1 MTKRF
6 HLAEDVQSATICP
19 RAPSFAVRTSAR
31 KGAKADGLR
40 YERKVQDHLS
50 ALSDHYLVGPWILY
64 VIEGRPFW
72 CQPDGL
78 HFDVARGLVTIVEI
92 KLRHTP
98 EAQRQLRGVY
108 EPVIRRMFPHPFWG
122 VRLVEVCRWFDPDTR
137 FPEPFTMIDEPLAH
151 KSQTIG
157 VCVCK
162 P

>member
-6 HLAEDVQSATICP
+6 HLADDIQSATICP
-19 RAPSFAVRTSAR
+19 TPPQFAIRAGTR

-40 YERKVQDHLS
+40 YERKVQALLS
-50 ALSDHYLVGPWILY
+50 ALSPHYLVGPWILY
-64 VIEGRPFW
+64 VVEGRPLW

-78 HFDVARGLVTIVEI
+78 HFDFSAGIVTIVEV

-108 EPVIRRMFPHPFWG
+108 EPVIRRLFPRPSWG
-122 VRLVEVCRWFDPDTR
+122 VRLVEVCKWFDPDTT
-137 FPEPFTMIDEPLAH
+137 FPEPFTLINNPLAH
-151 KSQTIG
+151 RSADIG
-157 VCVCK
+157 VHVCR